1 MFLNSSTD
9 SGGEMGYRLIALDVD
24 GTIRSGS
31 NPIAERTRRAID
43 AAREAGAVVTLA
55 TGRAYKSAIVNS
67 AALDIDVPISTS
79 QGAYI
84 ADPISGEV
92 FRHCPLAEDMALRTL
107 DRLDEHISLNDTHT
121 QVVAYYPGIMY
132 VDRLSEWAESY
143 GKRTEIE
150 VKTVSN
156 LRDVAG
162 EGITRIV
169 AVGDDANIAALEG
182 DIKPHLSMSVLVM
195 RSLPYFCEILHPR
208 GGKEDALGW
217 MCERFGIARPDTVAF
232 GNGYNDVQMLEWA
245 GLGIAVG
252 DAVPEALAA
261 ADSVAP
267 PFEKHGVAQ
276 VMEELLDKGLIG

>member
-1 MFLNSSTD
+1 
-9 SGGEMGYRLIALDVD
+9 MGYRLIALDVD

-31 NPIAERTRRAID
+31 NPIAARTRSAID

-55 TGRAYKSAIVNS
+55 TGRAYRSAIVNS

-92 FRHCPLAEDMALRTL
+92 FRHCPLTGEMALGTL
-107 DRLDEHISLNDTHT
+107 NRLEERIDSINSDT

-132 VDRLSEWAESY
+132 VNRMSEWAESY

-150 VKTVSN
+150 VKLVSD
-156 LRDVAG
+156 LREVAG
-162 EGITRIV
+162 EGLTRIV
-169 AVGDDANIAALEG
+169 AVGDDADIEVLERE
-182 DIKPHLSMSVLVM
+182 IKPELSMDALVM

-208 GGKEDALGW
+208 GGKEDALSW
-217 MCERFGIARPDTVAF
+217 MCERFGIARSDTVAF

-252 DAVPEALAA
+252 DAVSEALAA

-267 PFEKHGVAQ
+267 PFKEHGVAQ
-276 VMEELLDKGLIG
+276 VLEELLDKGLIG